1 MAETQEQ
8 ASAARKAAQKKTQE
22 EAAAALKKANEER
35 SAERIKS
42 IEAAQ
47 KLKPTPTQLEND
59 LAALGVDV
67 PEKEPDGSGPTV
79 ITRTVVANRPLGAYE
94 TRAVAAGDKAAR
106 EAALKEIEAEDK
118 AAASKKQP

>member
-8 ASAARKAAQKKTQE
+8 AAAARKAAQKKTQE

-35 SAERIKS
+35 NQARLKS
-42 IEAAQ
+42 IEASQ
-47 KLKPTPTQLEND
+47 QLKPTPTQLEND

-118 AAASKKQP
+118 AVASKKQP

>member
-8 ASAARKAAQKKTQE
+8 QSAARKAAQKQAQE
-22 EAAAALKKANEER
+22 QAAAALKKANEER

-118 AAASKKQP
+118 AAAPKKQP